1 MNCRDPPNKGPNK
14 ITSTVPVVIKS
25 FEIIHRKIVHR
36 KNLTFS
42 VLPTFMMHALIS
54 EKSDKG
60 TVYGLLWNL
69 NTQNNVPNFIVSVVV
84 GGGSLLYSYF
94 HSSYKSHGSVPQSS
108 LNFLTWY
115 IFLEYVVEYEELL
128 SKVED
133 RAGLL
138 AIKALHQQ
146 LDDDNDGT
154 IEPSETGDFIK
165 ADLKVI
171 YLYEIQMINKY
182 WFVFYLVNWSAVLS
196 TIVIMILINPL
207 LFRTPVDQ

>member
-1 MNCRDPPNKGPNK
+1 M
-14 ITSTVPVVIKS
+14 
-25 FEIIHRKIVHR
+25 
-36 KNLTFS
+36 
-42 VLPTFMMHALIS
+42 
-54 EKSDKG
+54 
-60 TVYGLLWNL
+60 
-69 NTQNNVPNFIVSVVV
+69 
-84 GGGSLLYSYF
+84 
-94 HSSYKSHGSVPQSS
+94 PQSS

-182 WFVFYLVNWSAVLS
+182 WFVFYLVN
-196 TIVIMILINPL
+196 
-207 LFRTPVDQ
+207 

>member
-1 MNCRDPPNKGPNK
+1 M
-14 ITSTVPVVIKS
+14 TSICAAKFP
-25 FEIIHRKIVHR
+25 E
-36 KNLTFS
+36 
-42 VLPTFMMHALIS
+42 
-54 EKSDKG
+54 
-60 TVYGLLWNL
+60 
-69 NTQNNVPNFIVSVVV
+69 
-84 GGGSLLYSYF
+84 
-94 HSSYKSHGSVPQSS
+94 
-108 LNFLTWY
+108 FLDMVY

-171 YLYEIQMINKY
+171 QN
-182 WFVFYLVNWSAVLS
+182 S
-196 TIVIMILINPL
+196 
-207 LFRTPVDQ
+207 VDQ